1 MSDFRNTTLRLL
13 LGVVD
18 RCVST
23 RQITT
28 DKGAI
33 VRAFLRRRCLLFSS
47 YQPTLA
53 CATPERPERACWR
66 GTSLHAREDRV
77 GVFSGRSPKS
87 SARMPVLAGRV
98 GITLRIRPRAFAF
111 FPRGT
116 PAA

>member
-77 GVFSGRSPKS
+77 GVFLGEAQKALRACPCWLVGLGSRPESVLERSHRFRVTTGR
-87 SARMPVLAGRV
+87 
-98 GITLRIRPRAFAF
+98 
-111 FPRGT
+111 
-116 PAA
+116 